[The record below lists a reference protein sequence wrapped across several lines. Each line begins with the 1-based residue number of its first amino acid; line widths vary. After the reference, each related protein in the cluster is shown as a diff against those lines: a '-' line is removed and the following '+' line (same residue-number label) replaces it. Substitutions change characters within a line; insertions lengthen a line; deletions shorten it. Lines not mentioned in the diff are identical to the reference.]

1 MLENLGKKLCVI
13 YSWPVTSWCLA
24 AVQGWDGVGLIAY
37 NCAQADKPGKAVQ
50 ERELGIASWHCENTA
65 AIIPLLW
72 KSFLRCVSEK
82 LGVKEFLSRVTSS
95 VRPVNCGWSWMS
107 YCLVSKAYDM
117 TTGFI
122 A

>member
-1 MLENLGKKLCVI
+1 MPKQINLAKLFRKENWAL
-13 YSWPVTSWCLA
+13 P
-24 AVQGWDGVGLIAY
+24 
-37 NCAQADKPGKAVQ
+37 ADTVKTLLP
-50 ERELGIASWHCENTA
+50 SYPCCE
-65 AIIPLLW
+65 
-72 KSFLRCVSEK
+72 KQSFLRCVSEK
-82 LGVKEFLSRVTSS
+82 LGVKEFLSGVTSS